1 MQKAKFIGALVG
13 TIIGFRG
20 GSLWNV
26 FFYAW
31 LGAWLG
37 GLVAGKFAAPRADA
51 SASARPQPRR
61 FAETPRTKALRTLGL
76 PPTATR
82 EQAHAAYRALARQYH
97 PDALRAAGADA
108 ETVARATKTMAR
120 LNAAWDV
127 LKG

>member
-13 TIIGFRG
+13 AVVGFRG

-37 GLVAGKFAAPRADA
+37 GLLSRRLSRRPAARATRP
-51 SASARPQPRR
+51 ARP
-61 FAETPRTKALRTLGL
+61 AETPRTRALRTLGL

-82 EQAHAAYRALARQYH
+82 EQAHAAYRTLARKHH
-97 PDALRAAGADA
+97 PDTLRAAGADA